1 MSVVLVTGSSKG
13 IGFGIAA
20 AFARQGHTVVLNGRE
35 DTAGLDAAV
44 KKLQTRFVGN
54 VMGIIADLSD
64 YSAARDM
71 LAEIERTYGP
81 VEVLVNNAGTAHF
94 GLFGH
99 MPPAEIS
106 KILADNLQTTLNAS
120 HLAMPGMV
128 RAKTGC
134 IINITSVW
142 GVTGASCEV
151 VYSAAKAGVIGFTKA
166 LAKELGPSGVR
177 VNAIA
182 CGAFETRMNDRL
194 SAEDKAGFIDGIP
207 LGRFGRPEEVG
218 DLAVF
223 LASEKAG
230 YLTGQ
235 VVNLD
240 GGMV

>member
-13 IGFGIAA
+13 IGFGIAT

-35 DTAGLDAAV
+35 DIAGLNTAV
-44 KKLQTRFVGN
+44 QELQNRFGGN
-54 VMGIIADLSD
+54 VMGIIADLSN

-71 LAEIERTYGP
+71 FAKIEKAYGP
-81 VEVLVNNAGTAHF
+81 VEILVNNAGTAHF
-94 GLFGH
+94 GLFSH

-120 HLAMPGMV
+120 HLATPGMV
-128 RAKTGC
+128 RAKAGC

-182 CGAFETRMNDRL
+182 CGAFETHMNARL
-194 SAEDKAGFIDGIP
+194 SAEERADFIDGIP

-230 YLTGQ
+230 YLIGQ
-235 VVNLD
+235 VINLD

>member
-1 MSVVLVTGSSKG
+1 MKHDSKE
-13 IGFGIAA
+13 IIL
-20 AFARQGHTVVLNGRE
+20 R
-35 DTAGLDAAV
+35 V
-44 KKLQTRFVGN
+44 KLLR
-54 VMGIIADLSD
+54 
-64 YSAARDM
+64 
-71 LAEIERTYGP
+71 EIEGI
-81 VEVLVNNAGTAHF
+81 TA
-94 GLFGH
+94 
-99 MPPAEIS
+99 E
-106 KILADNLQTTLNAS
+106 
-120 HLAMPGMV
+120 
-128 RAKTGC
+128 
-134 IINITSVW
+134 
-142 GVTGASCEV
+142 
-151 VYSAAKAGVIGFTKA
+151 A